1 MKKFFSFLLMC
12 LAILNFTAQAEATVV
27 KGYAAIV
34 NGDVNRA
41 REDAKRQAMRELV
54 DQVVGVKIQGS
65 TEVVNSMLVSDKIL
79 SNSIGYATINK
90 IIKEE
95 TRGDI
100 LYIEMDVTA
109 SADRIRSTA
118 QDLKS
123 RLDAN
128 VNQSEMRGGI
138 ITSIVQKENG
148 VYSYATEFGNYING
162 RLIEVGLK
170 AVANDE
176 VSKYL
181 LTHSNDPDVGLKAR
195 ALARDSE
202 DREATQ
208 ANAFLRG
215 TLSLES
221 VRSVPGGLHEAL
233 VKASFELVGFSTND
247 IDVFDK
253 YFKAVSPV
261 RDDAIEQAKE
271 NATREA
277 MDSLARQALETVQ
290 TETQKGGG
298 GFVETTLVFDDLTDM
313 SAQLPLIKAA
323 LSKLNCEIIRSRFP
337 NASKAIYLVSV
348 SSLRKDTLMDDLME
362 ELPGFT
368 PPKEGI
374 GLGASKIK
382 LLFNGGA

>member
-41 REDAKRQAMRELV
+41 HEDAKRQAMRELV
-54 DQVVGVKIQGS
+54 EQVVGVKIQGS

-95 TRGDI
+95 TRGDVF
-100 LYIEMDVTA
+100 YIEMDVTA

-181 LTHSNDPDVGLKAR
+181 LTHSGDPDVGLKAR

-221 VRSVPGGLHEAL
+221 VRSVPEAL

-298 GFVETTLVFDDLTDM
+298 GFVETTLVFDDLTNM